1 MARLRVL
8 RQWAGVCD
16 MTPDYSPLMGTT
28 EVEGFYLNAGWGTW
42 GFKAT
47 PIAGVSMAELVA
59 TGKAPPLIAP
69 FALDRFGQDRAVSE
83 RASAGTH

>member
-1 MARLRVL
+1 
-8 RQWAGVCD
+8 
-16 MTPDYSPLMGTT
+16 MGTT

-47 PIAGVSMAELVA
+47 PIAGVKMAELVA
-59 TGKAPPLIAP
+59 TGKVPPLIAP
-69 FALDRFGQDRAVSE
+69 FGLDRFSRDRAVSE